1 MLDELCAVGMLM
13 VSKRVSA
20 YAGLITVTTAI
31 LMGLSQQAICQEPAD
46 FRQII
51 SRAKAEVFPALIFV
65 KPIVEDYESGEKKQ
79 QEVFGSGVIISPD
92 GYAVTNWH
100 VVDKA
105 VSINC
110 VLYDERQVKVELI
123 GSDRD
128 TDLAL
133 LKLPAPAEGKTY
145 PHARFA
151 DTAGVQEGDFV
162 MALGSPFG
170 FQRSISLGIISNAHR
185 YIGFDTEYKYNTW
198 IQTDAAINPGNSGG
212 PLIDTKGAI
221 VGINTL
227 GIDGSGIGFSIPAS
241 RVQDVVERLKRDG
254 KVVRASTGLRLQA
267 LKDFHSNTFV
277 DAERGVLIAGVE
289 DNSPAAQAGIRPGD
303 LLLAIDAKPVDGLYA
318 EMLPAIW
325 RTLVDLKAGTP
336 VPLELQRGSE
346 KVQVKI
352 TPGQK
357 GLSEGEDFDCR
368 RWNMTLK
375 EINKDRTPQL
385 YYLKENG
392 VFVQGVRYPGN
403 AASSGLGRRDIILT
417 IDKEPVQTIED
428 VRRVYERIIKD
439 EKREKKI
446 VVEVLRSGLRNWVV
460 LDYRRDYEQE

>member
-1 MLDELCAVGMLM
+1 MVVAAVFP
-13 VSKRVSA
+13 
-20 YAGLITVTTAI
+20 
-31 LMGLSQQAICQEPAD
+31 GLSQKAVGQEPAD

-51 SRAKAEVFPALIFV
+51 SRARAEVFPALIFV
-65 KPIVEDYESGEKKQ
+65 KPIVEDYGSGEKKQ

-133 LKLPAPAEGKTY
+133 LKLPDPPEGKPY

-151 DTAGVQEGDFV
+151 NSDGVQEGDFV

-170 FQRSISLGIISNAHR
+170 FQRSISLGIISNAQR

-212 PLIDTKGAI
+212 PLIDTRGAI

-254 KVVRASTGLRLQA
+254 KVVRAQTGLRLQA
-267 LKDFHSNTFV
+267 LKDFHSNTFLE
-277 DAERGVLIAGVE
+277 AEHGVLIAGVE
-289 DNSPAAQAGIRPGD
+289 ENSPAAKAGIRAGD
-303 LLLAIDAKPVDGLYA
+303 ILLTIEGKSVEGLYA

-325 RTLVDLKAGTP
+325 RTLVDLKAGSAIP
-336 VPLELQRGSE
+336 MELQRGGE
-346 KVQVKI
+346 KAQVRI
-352 TPGQK
+352 TPEQK

-385 YYLKENG
+385 YYLREKG
-392 VFVQGVRYPGN
+392 IFVQGTRYPGN
-403 AASSGLGRRDIILT
+403 AASSGLSRRDIILT
-417 IDKEPVQTIED
+417 IDKEPVQTVED
-428 VRRVYERIIKD
+428 VKRVYERIVKD
-439 EKREKKI
+439 EKREKKV
-446 VVEVLRSGLRNWVV
+446 VVEILRGGLRNWVV

>member
-1 MLDELCAVGMLM
+1 MKAARMPV
-13 VSKRVSA
+13 
-20 YAGLITVTTAI
+20 YAGLIVVVTMALTGLPQKAI
-31 LMGLSQQAICQEPAD
+31 GQEAAD

-110 VLYDERQVKVELI
+110 VLHDERQVKVELI

-133 LKLPAPAEGKTY
+133 LKLPAPAEGKSY
-145 PHARFA
+145 PYAHLA
-151 DTAGVQEGDFV
+151 DSEGVQEGDFV

-227 GIDGSGIGFSIPAS
+227 GIDGSGIGFSIPAYC
-241 RVQDVVERLKRDG
+241 VQKVVERLKRDG
-254 KVVRASTGLRLQA
+254 RVVRASTGLRLQA
-267 LKDFHSNTFV
+267 LRDFQSNTFV
-277 DAERGVLIAGVE
+277 EAEHGVLIAGIE
-289 DNSPAAQAGIRPGD
+289 ENSPAAQAGIRPGD
-303 LLLAIDAKPVDGLYA
+303 ILLAVDGKPVEGLYA

-325 RTLVDLKAGTP
+325 RTLVDLKADTA
-336 VPLELQRGSE
+336 VPLDLQRGGE
-346 KVQVKI
+346 KLRVQV
-352 TPGQK
+352 TPRLK

-368 RWNMTLK
+368 RWNMTVK

-385 YYLKENG
+385 YYLREKG
-392 VFVQGVRYPGN
+392 VFIQGTRYPGN
-403 AASSGLGRRDIILT
+403 AATSGLERRDIILN
-417 IDKEPVQTIED
+417 IDKEPVQTVAD
-428 VRRVYERIIKD
+428 VKRIYERIVND
-439 EKREKKI
+439 QKREKKVLI
-446 VVEVLRSGLRNWVV
+446 QILRSGLPNWVM
-460 LDYRRDYEQE
+460 LDFRRDYEQE

>member
-1 MLDELCAVGMLM
+1 M
-13 VSKRVSA
+13 VLGRMSV
-20 YAGLITVTTAI
+20 YAGMVTVLMTV
-31 LMGLSQQAICQEPAD
+31 LMGLAPKAAGQEHAD
-46 FRQII
+46 FREII

-65 KPIVEDYESGEKKQ
+65 KPIVADYESGEKKQ

-128 TDLAL
+128 TDLDL
-133 LKLPAPAEGKTY
+133 LKLPAPPEGKTY
-145 PHARFA
+145 PNARFA
-151 DTAGVQEGDFV
+151 DAAPTRSGAAGGVQEGDFV

-170 FQRSISLGIISNAHR
+170 FQRSISLGIISNAQR

-227 GIDGSGIGFSIPAS
+227 GVDGTGIGFSIPAS

-254 KVVRASTGLRLQA
+254 KVVRAYVGLRLQA

-277 DAERGVLIAGVE
+277 EAEHGVLIAGVE
-289 DNSPAAQAGIRPGD
+289 ENSPAAQAGIRAGD
-303 LLLAIDAKPVDGLYA
+303 ILLAIDGKPVEGLYA

-325 RTLVDLKAGTP
+325 RTLVDLKAGSP
-336 VPLELQRGSE
+336 VPMELQRGGE
-346 KVQVKI
+346 KVRVQIAPQLK
-352 TPGQK
+352 GQ
-357 GLSEGEDFDCR
+357 SEGEDFDCR
-368 RWNMTLK
+368 RWNMTVK

-385 YYLKENG
+385 YYLKEKG
-392 VFVQGVRYPGN
+392 VFVQGIRYPGN
-403 AASSGLGRRDIILT
+403 AANSGLSRRDIILT
-417 IDKEPVQTIED
+417 IDKEPVLTSED
-428 VRRVYERIIKD
+428 VKRVYERIVND
-439 EKREKKI
+439 EKREKKV
-446 VVEVLRSGLRNWVV
+446 VVEVLRSGLPNWIV

>member
-1 MLDELCAVGMLM
+1 MAGRL
-13 VSKRVSA
+13 SA
-20 YAGLITVTTAI
+20 YAGWVVMAATVLT
-31 LMGLSQQAICQEPAD
+31 GLSPRALGQEPAD

-133 LKLPAPAEGKTY
+133 LKLPNPASGKTY
-145 PHARFA
+145 PHAKFA
-151 DTAGVQEGDFV
+151 NSNGVQEGDFV

-170 FQRSISLGIISNAHR
+170 FQRSISLGIISNAQR
-185 YIGFDTEYKYNTW
+185 YLGFDSEYKYNTW

-212 PLIDTKGAI
+212 PLIDTRGAI

-227 GIDGSGIGFSIPAS
+227 GLDGTGIGFSIPAA
-241 RVQDVVERLKRDG
+241 RVQDVVERLKKDG
-254 KVVRASTGLRLQA
+254 KVIRASTGLRLQA

-277 DAERGVLIAGVE
+277 DAEHGVLVAGVE
-289 DNSPAAQAGIRPGD
+289 ENSPAAKAGIRAGD
-303 LLLAIDAKPVDGLYA
+303 LLLTINGKAVEGLYA

-325 RTLVDLKAGTP
+325 GTLVDLKADEPTP
-336 VPLELQRGSE
+336 MELQRGGE
-346 KVQVKI
+346 KVRVQI
-352 TPGQK
+352 TPQVK

-368 RWNMTLK
+368 RWNMTVK

-385 YYLKENG
+385 YYLKEKG
-392 VFVQGVRYPGN
+392 VFVQGTRYPGN
-403 AASSGLGRRDIILT
+403 AADSGLGRRDILLT
-417 IDKEPVQTIED
+417 IDKEPVQTVAD
-428 VRRVYERIIKD
+428 VKRIYERIVND
-439 EKREKKI
+439 EKREKK
-446 VVEVLRSGLRNWVV
+446 VVIEVLRGGLPNWVS